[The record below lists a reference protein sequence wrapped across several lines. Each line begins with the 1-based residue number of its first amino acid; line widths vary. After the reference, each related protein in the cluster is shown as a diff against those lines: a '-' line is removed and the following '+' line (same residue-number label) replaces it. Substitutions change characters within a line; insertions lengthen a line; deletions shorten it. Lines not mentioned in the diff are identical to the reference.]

1 MLKCKVRRRKGNI
14 RVKATGTAQDLM
26 VETAAV
32 IKEIHNGISRENAM
46 AASKY
51 KMALIGTLLDPNSP
65 VWKVE

>member
-1 MLKCKVRRRKGNI
+1 MLKCKVRRKGSI

>member
-1 MLKCKVRRRKGNI
+1 MLKCKVRRKGSC

-46 AASKY
+46 AASEY
-51 KMALIGTLLDPNSP
+51 KMKLIGVLLDPNSP
-65 VWKVE
+65 VWKAE

>member
-1 MLKCKVRRRKGNI
+1 MLKCKVRRKGSI

-51 KMALIGTLLDPNSP
+51 KMALIGTLLDPDSP